1 MLRGSSAD
9 IDYLE
14 VKVTKAS
21 DIAVEEV
28 LKNILLSRV
37 S

>member
-14 VKVTKAS
+14 VKATKPS
-21 DIAVEEV
+21 DIAVEEI